1 MEIEGRKVKRTIYY
15 WYDHCFLR
23 GTGVDKHITEAIEN
37 HDWVQFITYQEIL
50 NNMVS
55 EGQNNEKWIYLP
67 DQAEV
72 EFENGW
78 IETVEL
84 TEEIF
89 KHIDVNEYE
98 CG

>member
-1 MEIEGRKVKRTIYY
+1 MEINGRKTKQIIYC

-23 GTGVDKHITEAIEN
+23 GTGVDKHIMEAIDS
-37 HDWVQFITYQEIL
+37 HDWTQFITYQEIL

-67 DQAEV
+67 DHVHV
-72 EFENGW
+72 EFEDGEW
-78 IETVEL
+78 EMVDL
-84 TEEIF
+84 TKEIF
-89 KHIDVNEYE
+89 EHIDANEYE

>member
-1 MEIEGRKVKRTIYY
+1 
-15 WYDHCFLR
+15 
-23 GTGVDKHITEAIEN
+23 
-37 HDWVQFITYQEIL
+37 
-50 NNMVS
+50 MVS

-67 DQAEV
+67 DQAEI

>member
-1 MEIEGRKVKRTIYY
+1 MEIKGRKVKRIVYY

-23 GTGVDKHITEAIEN
+23 GTGVDKHVTEAIEN

-67 DQAEV
+67 DQAEI